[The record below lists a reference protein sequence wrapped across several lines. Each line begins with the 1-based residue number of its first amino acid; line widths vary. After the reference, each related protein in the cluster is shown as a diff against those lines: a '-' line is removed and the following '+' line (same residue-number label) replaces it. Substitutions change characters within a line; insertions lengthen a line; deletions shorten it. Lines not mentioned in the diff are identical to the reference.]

1 MTILEQ
7 IYELDLPKINFLER
21 KLSIVHKNTILIGPP
36 KCGKTYLIYDYLL
49 NFKDKKYIY
58 IDFDNYKNIK
68 TEITKN
74 LNDFIKKNK
83 IEVVV
88 FENFKFDIEIPKVES
103 IIITTNTKE
112 HLINFNTIYLKP
124 LDFEEFLLFD
134 TKHQNTSYSFN
145 SFLKFGNLPEII
157 EFNEQK
163 KPLRNYEICKLYCE
177 DKTQLNILFLLIK
190 FAGEKKSIFQLF
202 NYMKKDTKI
211 SKDKFYKTCEDFER
225 NNTIYL
231 LPKYNQPKAVK
242 KLFVFNHALLDIVS
256 YKKNFNN
263 LFKNMI
269 FLELNSRYKDLYYLD
284 NINFYIPSTNTLIL
298 AIPFFNNIILSSI
311 ISKILPIIDQYD
323 IQNISII
330 TISGEQNIYIGEI
343 EAQILPFYN
352 WVLTL

>member
-1 MTILEQ
+1 MTTLEQ
-7 IYELDLPKINFLER
+7 IHEINLPKINFLER

-36 KCGKTYLIYDYLL
+36 KCGKTYLIYDYLST
-49 NFKDKKYIY
+49 FKDDKYLY
-58 IDFDNYKNIK
+58 IDFDNYKNTK
-68 TEITKN
+68 SEIEKN
-74 LNDFIKKNK
+74 LNNFIKKNG

-88 FENFKFDIEIPKVES
+88 FENFKFDIEIPEVES
-103 IIITTNTKE
+103 IIITTNTKK
-112 HLINFNTIYLKP
+112 HFVNFDTIYLKP

-145 SFLKFGNLPEII
+145 SFLKFGNLPEVI

-163 KPLRNYEICKLYCE
+163 KPIRNNEICKLYCE

-202 NYMKKDTKI
+202 NTLKKDTKI
-211 SKDKFYKTCEDFER
+211 SKDRFYKTCEDFER
-225 NNTIYL
+225 SNIIYL
-231 LPKYNQPKAVK
+231 CSKYNQQKAVK

-269 FLELNSRYKDLYYLD
+269 FLELNNRYKDLYYLD
-284 NINFYIPSTNTLIL
+284 HIDFYIPNSNTVIL
-298 AIPFFNNIILSSI
+298 AIPFFNNIILSTI
-311 ISKILPIIDQYD
+311 ISKVLPVIDQYD
-323 IQNISII
+323 IQNISIV

-352 WVLTL
+352 WA

>member
-1 MTILEQ
+1 MFSRLKQSLE
-7 IYELDLPKINFLER
+7 FLNN
-21 KLSIVHKNTILIGPP
+21 L
-36 KCGKTYLIYDYLL
+36 KT
-49 NFKDKKYIY
+49 
-58 IDFDNYKNIK
+58 
-68 TEITKN
+68 
-74 LNDFIKKNK
+74 KNK

-88 FENFKFDIEIPKVES
+88 FENFKFDIEIPKVDS

-157 EFNEQK
+157 DFNEQK

-190 FAGEKKSIFQLF
+190 FDGEKKSIFQLF

-211 SKDKFYKTCEDFER
+211 SKDRFYKTCEDFER

-284 NINFYIPSTNTLIL
+284 NINFYIPSTNTIIL

-343 EAQILPFYN
+343 EARILPFYN